1 MPLYLLSVQDLDKSY
16 APEGPSSYS
25 VLDILPPIEKCSELK
40 LKLKLAGL
48 VRKGIFFFLLRE
60 QSLSATMFLGPAL
73 LSDFYIES
81 VFFFFFLKPRMGISV
96 HLKKHFSWKDEG

>member
-16 APEGPSSYS
+16 TLEGPSSYS

-40 LKLKLAGL
+40 LKLAGL
-48 VRKGIFFFLLRE
+48 VGEGIFFFLLRE
-60 QSLSATMFLGPAL
+60 QSLSDTMFLGPAL

-81 VFFFFFLKPRMGISV
+81 GFFFLFLKPRMGISV
-96 HLKKHFSWKDEG
+96 HLKKHFS